1 MLNKFTIIGLIIGS
15 AISLL
20 GVSSMVDSLSNP
32 NEVQEDSQT
41 FGVGEMD
48 KIQFNAP
55 ENSSQSIM
63 VTGDSFDIKI
73 STPDSSNN
81 IDQSFKGKANLSW
94 TSVSSGET
102 IIMIQNTGDNE
113 FIEQESGNS
122 KKKHYELEHVIKV
135 YGNTKEGESVS
146 NRLPSA
152 NDLKQLHKEIQKLEL
167 ALQQAAT
174 TLKTTVPNRDTG
186 EVPLRTGIA
195 QALLDKET
203 PKPKIQSKSKKLF
216 TKSLGKTKI
225 EVNPNVDIGIASGGK
240 NTGSGR
246 NLN

>member
-63 VTGDSFDIKI
+63 VIGDSFDIKI

-94 TSVSSGET
+94 TSASSGET
-102 IIMIQNTGDNE
+102 VIMIQNTGDNE
-113 FIEQESGNS
+113 FTEN
-122 KKKHYELEHVIKV
+122 YRFELERDPLFFTYSILVIIAGIV
-135 YGNTKEGESVS
+135 IIGF
-146 NRLPSA
+146 SA
-152 NDLKQLHKEIQKLEL
+152 GFSAK
-167 ALQQAAT
+167 
-174 TLKTTVPNRDTG
+174 
-186 EVPLRTGIA
+186 
-195 QALLDKET
+195 
-203 PKPKIQSKSKKLF
+203 KPKGF
-216 TKSLGKTKI
+216 
-225 EVNPNVDIGIASGGK
+225 
-240 NTGSGR
+240 
-246 NLN
+246 